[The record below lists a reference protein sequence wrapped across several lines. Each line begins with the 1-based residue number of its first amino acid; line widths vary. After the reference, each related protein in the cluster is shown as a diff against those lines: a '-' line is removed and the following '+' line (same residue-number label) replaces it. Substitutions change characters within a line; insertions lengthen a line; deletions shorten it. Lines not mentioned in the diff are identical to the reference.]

1 MLNISATPESEMPV
15 LDDHGLHAM
24 EKIGTANVAQR
35 FGRFVLAVVIL
46 FLIGLFLPWTQNIR
60 ARGTL
65 TSLSPE
71 QRPQTIHAIIPGR
84 IEEWYVEEGQKV
96 MKGDT
101 ILRIS
106 EVKQEYFDPM
116 LLERTGQQINAKEMT
131 ARSYQ
136 EKVNALDAQIDAL
149 NQAMRIKL
157 EQARNKIAQAKL
169 KVQSDSIRV
178 VAART
183 EIGVAKDQ
191 LVRGE
196 QQFKEGL
203 VSMVELERRR
213 VQEQRATATMIDAE
227 NKLLEARNELI
238 NAELELGGIRNDY
251 RDKLSKAESE
261 KYASLSQMYST
272 EAEVSKMQV
281 DLASYTIR
289 AGNYFITAPQSGY
302 ITRAVRT
309 GVGEL
314 IKEGESIITIMPAQ
328 FDLAVELFV
337 RPMDMPL
344 INIGQKVRF
353 MFDGWP
359 AIVFSGWPNTSVG
372 TYGGKVVAIDN
383 LISANGR
390 YRILVAPDPDDE
402 PWPQALRV
410 GAGSVGMA
418 LLGDV
423 PIWYELWRQLNGF
436 PPDLYQEMRTVGN
449 WGMQPDDKD
458 ASKEGK

>member
-35 FGRFVLAVVIL
+35 FGRFVLAVVVV
-46 FLIGLFLPWTQNIR
+46 FFIGLFLPWTQNIR

-65 TSLSPE
+65 TGLSPE

-84 IEEWYVEEGQKV
+84 IEEWFVEEGQRV
-96 MKGDT
+96 MRGDT

-169 KVQSDSIRV
+169 KVLSDSIRV

-227 NKLLEARNELI
+227 NKLLEARNELL

-289 AGNYFITAPQSGY
+289 ADNYFITAPQSGY

-344 INIGQKVRF
+344 VNIGQNVRF

-383 LISANGR
+383 LISSNGR
-390 YRILVAPDPDDE
+390 YRILVAPDPGDE

-410 GAGSVGMA
+410 GAGAVGMA
-418 LLGDV
+418 LLNDV

-449 WGMQPDDKD
+449 WGLDPDEKD
-458 ASKEGK
+458 GSKEGK